1 MISIGF
7 QAPKIV
13 ASVMNCK
20 DQSDFASQTSILKNQ
35 KFTWNPNTKYWEKS
49 ALLYNDNLEDILR
62 CVAKD
67 VYFPTPIKQLIK
79 EFPSKLPSELIQD
92 QEILNIDYSKLCKIN
107 PKTDSHFCPVKGKAP
122 YENYQDEDIRRA
134 LRQNRFLFNWTM
146 GALAGDEHLYIKLN
160 GEVFDTTIKDFFN
173 FCKTGTKV
181 NFRPCQIFFN
191 SERLDLEGDK
201 HNQGPKSKNPK
212 VPGVYKVTYIPQKLT
227 YVGSSSDLARR
238 IREHKCSIR
247 LTGGLQAGPVFG
259 DTDLANYKFEF
270 EKTSEFLFKEKE
282 LITSIPNINK
292 KGTNQQYFKVKTIK
306 HKVHERPN
314 LSRDF
319 YKPQDVIHLEDKN
332 IQVLDRNKTWT
343 KVNLVFKN
351 DKRNTPQMLHIFY
364 KEYNKTY
371 CISCTEDHPLWTG
384 KAFTRADQLK
394 VGDKLYRADN
404 LELTVV
410 DISWSKKHCESYDIN
425 TATGTFIGSDIV
437 MHNCG
442 KSFATAIIYEYLNVY
457 KNVDKMIL
465 LTTRIGTYNLQSEL
479 SKFCLHVD
487 RDDVLVFNSPKSYK
501 KYSRRIFDN
510 EEVCNKKVL
519 VFSYDSWKLMATAYG
534 DKARGRTLNI
544 PLDNFYGVGKDKLI
558 CLDECQQLSNPKSDR
573 SRSLFKYMKYF
584 KYRYLFS
591 ATPADKNEKLY
602 SVCMLL
608 DPKLVRYMKYNEW
621 INYYNDVGTWFSK
634 YAINPKKW
642 HQEDLDALNQDLARY
657 SAKRDAKDVLEL
669 PPARTE
675 TFTIDMSDKQKE
687 LYRLL
692 TNDIVN
698 NAIKKNPSLDGASVD
713 VIHEA
718 FSTVCSFC
726 ENPNILGT
734 NTSQLVS
741 DHIKE
746 KCAKYNY
753 SSDYAKLD
761 VIDAILED
769 EIDEQEAPNRG
780 ILWYTHPKTKD
791 VVVERYAKYKPI
803 IIAAELSEEER
814 DAALAEFKSNPEHK
828 ILIASQNIL
837 ATSVTLIECTFAIYL
852 ETSFSYETYLQ
863 STGRIY
869 RIGQDK
875 HVRFYHVWLNGSTDM
890 FHVNAIETKRSL
902 VDTLFSAK
910 EKPVLSLAQMR
921 DLFSGKAV

>member
-35 KFTWNPNTKYWEKS
+35 KFIWNPNTKYWEKS
-49 ALLYNDNLEDILR
+49 ALLYNDNLEDILK

-67 VYFPTPIKQLIK
+67 VYFPAPIKQLIK

-134 LRQNRFLFNWTM
+134 LHQNRFLFNWSM
-146 GALAGDEHLYIKLN
+146 G
-160 GEVFDTTIKDFFN
+160 
-173 FCKTGTKV
+173 
-181 NFRPCQIFFN
+181 
-191 SERLDLEGDK
+191 
-201 HNQGPKSKNPK
+201 
-212 VPGVYKVTYIPQKLT
+212 
-227 YVGSSSDLARR
+227 
-238 IREHKCSIR
+238 
-247 LTGGLQAGPVFG
+247 
-259 DTDLANYKFEF
+259 
-270 EKTSEFLFKEKE
+270 
-282 LITSIPNINK
+282 
-292 KGTNQQYFKVKTIK
+292 
-306 HKVHERPN
+306 
-314 LSRDF
+314 
-319 YKPQDVIHLEDKN
+319 
-332 IQVLDRNKTWT
+332 
-343 KVNLVFKN
+343 
-351 DKRNTPQMLHIFY
+351 
-364 KEYNKTY
+364 
-371 CISCTEDHPLWTG
+371 
-384 KAFTRADQLK
+384 
-394 VGDKLYRADN
+394 
-404 LELTVV
+404 
-410 DISWSKKHCESYDIN
+410 
-425 TATGTFIGSDIV
+425 
-437 MHNCG
+437 CG
-442 KSFATAIIYEYLNVY
+442 KSFATAIIYEYLKVY
-457 KNVDKMIL
+457 KGVDKMIL

-479 SKFCLHVD
+479 SKFCLHVN

-642 HQEDLDALNQDLARY
+642 HQEDLDALNQDLAKY

-769 EIDEQEAPNRG
+769 EIDEQEVPNRG

-852 ETSFSYETYLQ
+852 ETSFSWETYYQ

-869 RIGQDK
+869 RIGQDTC
-875 HVRFYHVWLNGSTDM
+875 VRFYHIWLNDSTDM
-890 FHVNAIETKRSL
+890 FHQRALQVKKEIT
-902 VDTLFSAK
+902 DYLFSAK
-910 EKPVLSLAQMR
+910 EKPILTIKQMKQ
-921 DLFSGKAV
+921 LFIGETF

>member
-67 VYFPTPIKQLIK
+67 VYFPAPIKQLIK
-79 EFPSKLPSELIQD
+79 EFPSKLPSELIQE

-107 PKTDSHFCPVKGKAP
+107 PKTGSHFYPVKGKAP

-134 LRQNRFLFNWTM
+134 LRQNRFLFNWSM
-146 GALAGDEHLYIKLN
+146 G
-160 GEVFDTTIKDFFN
+160 
-173 FCKTGTKV
+173 
-181 NFRPCQIFFN
+181 
-191 SERLDLEGDK
+191 
-201 HNQGPKSKNPK
+201 
-212 VPGVYKVTYIPQKLT
+212 
-227 YVGSSSDLARR
+227 
-238 IREHKCSIR
+238 
-247 LTGGLQAGPVFG
+247 
-259 DTDLANYKFEF
+259 
-270 EKTSEFLFKEKE
+270 
-282 LITSIPNINK
+282 
-292 KGTNQQYFKVKTIK
+292 
-306 HKVHERPN
+306 
-314 LSRDF
+314 
-319 YKPQDVIHLEDKN
+319 
-332 IQVLDRNKTWT
+332 
-343 KVNLVFKN
+343 
-351 DKRNTPQMLHIFY
+351 
-364 KEYNKTY
+364 
-371 CISCTEDHPLWTG
+371 
-384 KAFTRADQLK
+384 
-394 VGDKLYRADN
+394 
-404 LELTVV
+404 
-410 DISWSKKHCESYDIN
+410 
-425 TATGTFIGSDIV
+425 
-437 MHNCG
+437 CG
-442 KSFATAIIYEYLNVY
+442 KSFATAIIYEYLKVY
-457 KNVDKMIL
+457 KNVGKMIL

-501 KYSRRIFDN
+501 KYSRKIFDN
-510 EEVCNKKVL
+510 EEVCSKKVL

-534 DKARGRTLNI
+534 DKARGKILNI
-544 PLDNFYGVGKDKLI
+544 PLDNFYGAGKDKLI
-558 CLDECQQLSNPKSDR
+558 CLDECQQLSNPKSER
-573 SRSLFKYMKYF
+573 SRSLFKYMKFF

-642 HQEDLDALNQDLARY
+642 HQEDLDALNQDLAKY

-669 PPARTE
+669 LPARTE

-769 EIDEQEAPNRG
+769 EIDEQEVPNRG

-852 ETSFSYETYLQ
+852 ETSFSWETYHQ

-875 HVRFYHVWLNGSTDM
+875 HVRFYHIWLNDSTDM
-890 FHVNAIETKRSL
+890 FHQRALQVKKEIT
-902 VDTLFSAK
+902 DYLFSAK

>member
-20 DQSDFASQTSILKNQ
+20 DQSDFASQISILKNQ

-134 LRQNRFLFNWTM
+134 LRQNRFLFNWSM
-146 GALAGDEHLYIKLN
+146 G
-160 GEVFDTTIKDFFN
+160 
-173 FCKTGTKV
+173 
-181 NFRPCQIFFN
+181 
-191 SERLDLEGDK
+191 
-201 HNQGPKSKNPK
+201 
-212 VPGVYKVTYIPQKLT
+212 
-227 YVGSSSDLARR
+227 
-238 IREHKCSIR
+238 
-247 LTGGLQAGPVFG
+247 
-259 DTDLANYKFEF
+259 
-270 EKTSEFLFKEKE
+270 
-282 LITSIPNINK
+282 
-292 KGTNQQYFKVKTIK
+292 
-306 HKVHERPN
+306 
-314 LSRDF
+314 
-319 YKPQDVIHLEDKN
+319 
-332 IQVLDRNKTWT
+332 
-343 KVNLVFKN
+343 
-351 DKRNTPQMLHIFY
+351 
-364 KEYNKTY
+364 
-371 CISCTEDHPLWTG
+371 
-384 KAFTRADQLK
+384 
-394 VGDKLYRADN
+394 
-404 LELTVV
+404 
-410 DISWSKKHCESYDIN
+410 
-425 TATGTFIGSDIV
+425 
-437 MHNCG
+437 CG
-442 KSFATAIIYEYLNVY
+442 KSFATAIIYEYLKVY

-519 VFSYDSWKLMATAYG
+519 VFSYDSWKLMASAYG
-534 DKARGRTLNI
+534 DKARGKILNI
-544 PLDNFYGVGKDKLI
+544 PLDNFYGAGKDKLI
-558 CLDECQQLSNPKSDR
+558 CLDECQQLSNPKSER

-642 HQEDLDALNQDLARY
+642 HQEYLDALNQDLARY
-657 SAKRDAKDVLEL
+657 SAKRDTKDVLEL
-669 PPARTE
+669 PSARTE
-675 TFTIDMSDKQKE
+675 TFTINMSDKQKE

-741 DHIKE
+741 DHIK
-746 KCAKYNY
+746 KN
-753 SSDYAKLD
+753 
-761 VIDAILED
+761 V
-769 EIDEQEAPNRG
+769 
-780 ILWYTHPKTKD
+780 
-791 VVVERYAKYKPI
+791 
-803 IIAAELSEEER
+803 
-814 DAALAEFKSNPEHK
+814 
-828 ILIASQNIL
+828 
-837 ATSVTLIECTFAIYL
+837 
-852 ETSFSYETYLQ
+852 
-863 STGRIY
+863 
-869 RIGQDK
+869 
-875 HVRFYHVWLNGSTDM
+875 
-890 FHVNAIETKRSL
+890 
-902 VDTLFSAK
+902 
-910 EKPVLSLAQMR
+910 
-921 DLFSGKAV
+921 

>member
-67 VYFPTPIKQLIK
+67 VYFPAPIKQLIK

-107 PKTDSHFCPVKGKAP
+107 PKTGSHFYPVKGKAP

-134 LRQNRFLFNWTM
+134 LRQNRFLFNWSM
-146 GALAGDEHLYIKLN
+146 G
-160 GEVFDTTIKDFFN
+160 
-173 FCKTGTKV
+173 
-181 NFRPCQIFFN
+181 
-191 SERLDLEGDK
+191 
-201 HNQGPKSKNPK
+201 
-212 VPGVYKVTYIPQKLT
+212 
-227 YVGSSSDLARR
+227 
-238 IREHKCSIR
+238 
-247 LTGGLQAGPVFG
+247 
-259 DTDLANYKFEF
+259 
-270 EKTSEFLFKEKE
+270 
-282 LITSIPNINK
+282 
-292 KGTNQQYFKVKTIK
+292 
-306 HKVHERPN
+306 
-314 LSRDF
+314 
-319 YKPQDVIHLEDKN
+319 
-332 IQVLDRNKTWT
+332 
-343 KVNLVFKN
+343 
-351 DKRNTPQMLHIFY
+351 
-364 KEYNKTY
+364 
-371 CISCTEDHPLWTG
+371 
-384 KAFTRADQLK
+384 
-394 VGDKLYRADN
+394 
-404 LELTVV
+404 
-410 DISWSKKHCESYDIN
+410 
-425 TATGTFIGSDIV
+425 
-437 MHNCG
+437 CG
-442 KSFATAIIYEYLNVY
+442 KSFATAIIYEYLKVY

-487 RDDVLVFNSPKSYK
+487 KDDVLVFNSPKSYK
-501 KYSRRIFDN
+501 KYSRKIFDN

-621 INYYNDVGTWFSK
+621 INYYNDIGTWFSK

-642 HQEDLDALNQDLARY
+642 HQEDLDALNQDLAKY

-769 EIDEQEAPNRG
+769 EIDEQEVPNRG

-852 ETSFSYETYLQ
+852 ETSFSWETYYQ

-869 RIGQDK
+869 RIGQDTC
-875 HVRFYHVWLNGSTDM
+875 VRFYHIWLNDSTDM
-890 FHVNAIETKRSL
+890 FHQRALQVKKEIT
-902 VDTLFSAK
+902 DYLFSAK
-910 EKPVLSLAQMR
+910 EKPILTIKQMKQ
-921 DLFSGKAV
+921 LFIGETF

>member
-67 VYFPTPIKQLIK
+67 VYFPAPIKQLIK

-107 PKTDSHFCPVKGKAP
+107 PKTGSHFCPVKGKAP
-122 YENYQDEDIRRA
+122 YENYQDKDIRRA

-146 GALAGDEHLYIKLN
+146 G
-160 GEVFDTTIKDFFN
+160 
-173 FCKTGTKV
+173 
-181 NFRPCQIFFN
+181 
-191 SERLDLEGDK
+191 
-201 HNQGPKSKNPK
+201 
-212 VPGVYKVTYIPQKLT
+212 
-227 YVGSSSDLARR
+227 
-238 IREHKCSIR
+238 
-247 LTGGLQAGPVFG
+247 
-259 DTDLANYKFEF
+259 
-270 EKTSEFLFKEKE
+270 
-282 LITSIPNINK
+282 
-292 KGTNQQYFKVKTIK
+292 
-306 HKVHERPN
+306 
-314 LSRDF
+314 
-319 YKPQDVIHLEDKN
+319 
-332 IQVLDRNKTWT
+332 
-343 KVNLVFKN
+343 
-351 DKRNTPQMLHIFY
+351 
-364 KEYNKTY
+364 
-371 CISCTEDHPLWTG
+371 
-384 KAFTRADQLK
+384 
-394 VGDKLYRADN
+394 
-404 LELTVV
+404 
-410 DISWSKKHCESYDIN
+410 
-425 TATGTFIGSDIV
+425 
-437 MHNCG
+437 CG

-479 SKFCLHVD
+479 SKFCLHVG

-519 VFSYDSWKLMATAYG
+519 VFSYDSWKLMASAYG
-534 DKARGRTLNI
+534 DKARGKILNI
-544 PLDNFYGVGKDKLI
+544 PLDNFYGAGKDKLI

-769 EIDEQEAPNRG
+769 EIDEQEIPNRG

-791 VVVERYAKYKPI
+791 VVIERYAKYKPI

-852 ETSFSYETYLQ
+852 ETSFSFETYIQ

-875 HVRFYHVWLNGSTDM
+875 HVRFYHIWLNGSTDM
-890 FHVNAIETKRSL
+890 FHINAIETKRSL

>member
-1 MISIGF
+1 
-7 QAPKIV
+7 
-13 ASVMNCK
+13 MNCK

-67 VYFPTPIKQLIK
+67 VYFPAPVKQLIK
-79 EFPSKLPSELIQD
+79 EFPSKLPSELIQE
-92 QEILNIDYSKLCKIN
+92 QEILNIDYSKLCKLN
-107 PKTDSHFCPVKGKAP
+107 PKTGSHFCPVKGKAP

-146 GALAGDEHLYIKLN
+146 G
-160 GEVFDTTIKDFFN
+160 
-173 FCKTGTKV
+173 
-181 NFRPCQIFFN
+181 
-191 SERLDLEGDK
+191 
-201 HNQGPKSKNPK
+201 
-212 VPGVYKVTYIPQKLT
+212 
-227 YVGSSSDLARR
+227 
-238 IREHKCSIR
+238 
-247 LTGGLQAGPVFG
+247 
-259 DTDLANYKFEF
+259 
-270 EKTSEFLFKEKE
+270 
-282 LITSIPNINK
+282 
-292 KGTNQQYFKVKTIK
+292 
-306 HKVHERPN
+306 
-314 LSRDF
+314 
-319 YKPQDVIHLEDKN
+319 
-332 IQVLDRNKTWT
+332 
-343 KVNLVFKN
+343 
-351 DKRNTPQMLHIFY
+351 
-364 KEYNKTY
+364 
-371 CISCTEDHPLWTG
+371 
-384 KAFTRADQLK
+384 
-394 VGDKLYRADN
+394 
-404 LELTVV
+404 
-410 DISWSKKHCESYDIN
+410 
-425 TATGTFIGSDIV
+425 
-437 MHNCG
+437 CG
-442 KSFATAIIYEYLNVY
+442 KSFATAIIYEYLKAY

-534 DKARGRTLNI
+534 DKARGRILNI

-642 HQEDLDALNQDLARY
+642 HQEDLDVLNQDLARY

-669 PPARTE
+669 LPARTE

-741 DHIKE
+741 DSIKE

-769 EIDEQEAPNRG
+769 EIDEQEVPNRG

-875 HVRFYHVWLNGSTDM
+875 HVRFYHIWLNGSTDM

>member
-1 MISIGF
+1 M
-7 QAPKIV
+7 V

-67 VYFPTPIKQLIK
+67 VYFPAPVKQLIK
-79 EFPSKLPSELIQD
+79 EFPSKLPSELIQE
-92 QEILNIDYSKLCKIN
+92 QEILNIDYSKLCKLN
-107 PKTDSHFCPVKGKAP
+107 PKTGSHFCPVKGKAP

-146 GALAGDEHLYIKLN
+146 G
-160 GEVFDTTIKDFFN
+160 
-173 FCKTGTKV
+173 
-181 NFRPCQIFFN
+181 
-191 SERLDLEGDK
+191 
-201 HNQGPKSKNPK
+201 
-212 VPGVYKVTYIPQKLT
+212 
-227 YVGSSSDLARR
+227 
-238 IREHKCSIR
+238 
-247 LTGGLQAGPVFG
+247 
-259 DTDLANYKFEF
+259 
-270 EKTSEFLFKEKE
+270 
-282 LITSIPNINK
+282 
-292 KGTNQQYFKVKTIK
+292 
-306 HKVHERPN
+306 
-314 LSRDF
+314 
-319 YKPQDVIHLEDKN
+319 
-332 IQVLDRNKTWT
+332 
-343 KVNLVFKN
+343 
-351 DKRNTPQMLHIFY
+351 
-364 KEYNKTY
+364 
-371 CISCTEDHPLWTG
+371 
-384 KAFTRADQLK
+384 
-394 VGDKLYRADN
+394 
-404 LELTVV
+404 
-410 DISWSKKHCESYDIN
+410 
-425 TATGTFIGSDIV
+425 
-437 MHNCG
+437 CG
-442 KSFATAIIYEYLNVY
+442 KSFATAIIYEYLKAY

-534 DKARGRTLNI
+534 DKARGRILNI

-642 HQEDLDALNQDLARY
+642 HQEDLDVLNQDLARY

-669 PPARTE
+669 LPARTE

-741 DHIKE
+741 DSIKE

-769 EIDEQEAPNRG
+769 EIDEQEVPNRG

-875 HVRFYHVWLNGSTDM
+875 HVRFYHIWLNGSTDM

>member
-20 DQSDFASQTSILKNQ
+20 DQSDFASQISILKNQ

-67 VYFPTPIKQLIK
+67 VYFPAPVKQLIK

-107 PKTDSHFCPVKGKAP
+107 SKTDSHFCPVKGKAP

-134 LRQNRFLFNWTM
+134 LHQNRFLFNWSM
-146 GALAGDEHLYIKLN
+146 G
-160 GEVFDTTIKDFFN
+160 
-173 FCKTGTKV
+173 
-181 NFRPCQIFFN
+181 
-191 SERLDLEGDK
+191 
-201 HNQGPKSKNPK
+201 
-212 VPGVYKVTYIPQKLT
+212 
-227 YVGSSSDLARR
+227 
-238 IREHKCSIR
+238 
-247 LTGGLQAGPVFG
+247 
-259 DTDLANYKFEF
+259 
-270 EKTSEFLFKEKE
+270 
-282 LITSIPNINK
+282 
-292 KGTNQQYFKVKTIK
+292 
-306 HKVHERPN
+306 
-314 LSRDF
+314 
-319 YKPQDVIHLEDKN
+319 
-332 IQVLDRNKTWT
+332 
-343 KVNLVFKN
+343 
-351 DKRNTPQMLHIFY
+351 
-364 KEYNKTY
+364 
-371 CISCTEDHPLWTG
+371 
-384 KAFTRADQLK
+384 
-394 VGDKLYRADN
+394 
-404 LELTVV
+404 
-410 DISWSKKHCESYDIN
+410 
-425 TATGTFIGSDIV
+425 
-437 MHNCG
+437 CG
-442 KSFATAIIYEYLNVY
+442 KSFATAIIYEYLKVY
-457 KNVDKMIL
+457 KGVDKMIL

-479 SKFCLHVD
+479 SKFCLHVN

-501 KYSRRIFDN
+501 KYSRKIFDN
-510 EEVCNKKVL
+510 EEVCSKKVL

-642 HQEDLDALNQDLARY
+642 HQEDLDALNQDLAKY

-675 TFTIDMSDKQKE
+675 TFTIDMSDKQKG

-769 EIDEQEAPNRG
+769 EIDEQEVPNRG

-852 ETSFSYETYLQ
+852 ETSFSWETYYQ

-869 RIGQDK
+869 RIGQDTC
-875 HVRFYHVWLNGSTDM
+875 VRFYHIWLNDSTDM
-890 FHVNAIETKRSL
+890 FHQRALQVKKEIT
-902 VDTLFSAK
+902 DYLFSAK
-910 EKPVLSLAQMR
+910 EKPILTIKQMKQ
-921 DLFSGKAV
+921 LFIGETF

>member
-49 ALLYNDNLEDILR
+49 ALLYNDNLEDILK

-67 VYFPTPIKQLIK
+67 VYFPAPIKQLIK

-134 LRQNRFLFNWTM
+134 LRQNRFLFNWSM
-146 GALAGDEHLYIKLN
+146 G
-160 GEVFDTTIKDFFN
+160 
-173 FCKTGTKV
+173 
-181 NFRPCQIFFN
+181 
-191 SERLDLEGDK
+191 
-201 HNQGPKSKNPK
+201 
-212 VPGVYKVTYIPQKLT
+212 
-227 YVGSSSDLARR
+227 
-238 IREHKCSIR
+238 
-247 LTGGLQAGPVFG
+247 
-259 DTDLANYKFEF
+259 
-270 EKTSEFLFKEKE
+270 
-282 LITSIPNINK
+282 
-292 KGTNQQYFKVKTIK
+292 
-306 HKVHERPN
+306 
-314 LSRDF
+314 
-319 YKPQDVIHLEDKN
+319 
-332 IQVLDRNKTWT
+332 
-343 KVNLVFKN
+343 
-351 DKRNTPQMLHIFY
+351 
-364 KEYNKTY
+364 
-371 CISCTEDHPLWTG
+371 
-384 KAFTRADQLK
+384 
-394 VGDKLYRADN
+394 
-404 LELTVV
+404 
-410 DISWSKKHCESYDIN
+410 
-425 TATGTFIGSDIV
+425 
-437 MHNCG
+437 CG
-442 KSFATAIIYEYLNVY
+442 KSFATAIIYEYLKVY

-487 RDDVLVFNSPKSYK
+487 RDDILVFNSPKSYK

-510 EEVCNKKVL
+510 EEVCNKKIL

-558 CLDECQQLSNPKSDR
+558 CLDECQQLSNPKSER
-573 SRSLFKYMKYF
+573 SRSLFKYMKFF

-642 HQEDLDALNQDLARY
+642 HQEDLDALNQDLAKY

-687 LYRLL
+687 LYKLL

-769 EIDEQEAPNRG
+769 EIDEQEVPNRG

-852 ETSFSYETYLQ
+852 ETSFSFETYLQ

-875 HVRFYHVWLNGSTDM
+875 HVRFYHIWLNESTDM

-910 EKPVLSLAQMR
+910 EKLVLSLAQMR

>member
-7 QAPKIV
+7 QAPKMV

-67 VYFPTPIKQLIK
+67 VYFPAPIKQLIK

-134 LRQNRFLFNWTM
+134 LRQNRFLFNWSM
-146 GALAGDEHLYIKLN
+146 G
-160 GEVFDTTIKDFFN
+160 
-173 FCKTGTKV
+173 
-181 NFRPCQIFFN
+181 
-191 SERLDLEGDK
+191 
-201 HNQGPKSKNPK
+201 
-212 VPGVYKVTYIPQKLT
+212 
-227 YVGSSSDLARR
+227 
-238 IREHKCSIR
+238 
-247 LTGGLQAGPVFG
+247 
-259 DTDLANYKFEF
+259 
-270 EKTSEFLFKEKE
+270 
-282 LITSIPNINK
+282 
-292 KGTNQQYFKVKTIK
+292 
-306 HKVHERPN
+306 
-314 LSRDF
+314 
-319 YKPQDVIHLEDKN
+319 
-332 IQVLDRNKTWT
+332 
-343 KVNLVFKN
+343 
-351 DKRNTPQMLHIFY
+351 
-364 KEYNKTY
+364 
-371 CISCTEDHPLWTG
+371 
-384 KAFTRADQLK
+384 
-394 VGDKLYRADN
+394 
-404 LELTVV
+404 
-410 DISWSKKHCESYDIN
+410 
-425 TATGTFIGSDIV
+425 
-437 MHNCG
+437 CG
-442 KSFATAIIYEYLNVY
+442 KSFATAIIYEYLKVY

-534 DKARGRTLNI
+534 DKARGRILNI

-573 SRSLFKYMKYF
+573 SHSLFKYMKYF

-675 TFTIDMSDKQKE
+675 TVIIDMSDKQKE

-769 EIDEQEAPNRG
+769 EIDEQEIPNRG

-852 ETSFSYETYLQ
+852 ETSFSWETYYQ

-869 RIGQDK
+869 RIGQDTC
-875 HVRFYHVWLNGSTDM
+875 VRFYHIWLNDSTDM
-890 FHVNAIETKRSL
+890 FHQRALQVKKEIT
-902 VDTLFSAK
+902 DYLFSAK
-910 EKPVLSLAQMR
+910 EKPILTIKQMKQ
-921 DLFSGKAV
+921 LFIGETF

>member
-67 VYFPTPIKQLIK
+67 VYFPAPIKQLIK
-79 EFPSKLPSELIQD
+79 EFPSKLPSELIQE

-107 PKTDSHFCPVKGKAP
+107 PKTGSHFYPVKGKAP

-134 LRQNRFLFNWTM
+134 LRQNRFLFNWSM
-146 GALAGDEHLYIKLN
+146 G
-160 GEVFDTTIKDFFN
+160 
-173 FCKTGTKV
+173 
-181 NFRPCQIFFN
+181 
-191 SERLDLEGDK
+191 
-201 HNQGPKSKNPK
+201 
-212 VPGVYKVTYIPQKLT
+212 
-227 YVGSSSDLARR
+227 
-238 IREHKCSIR
+238 
-247 LTGGLQAGPVFG
+247 
-259 DTDLANYKFEF
+259 
-270 EKTSEFLFKEKE
+270 
-282 LITSIPNINK
+282 
-292 KGTNQQYFKVKTIK
+292 
-306 HKVHERPN
+306 
-314 LSRDF
+314 
-319 YKPQDVIHLEDKN
+319 
-332 IQVLDRNKTWT
+332 
-343 KVNLVFKN
+343 
-351 DKRNTPQMLHIFY
+351 
-364 KEYNKTY
+364 
-371 CISCTEDHPLWTG
+371 
-384 KAFTRADQLK
+384 
-394 VGDKLYRADN
+394 
-404 LELTVV
+404 
-410 DISWSKKHCESYDIN
+410 
-425 TATGTFIGSDIV
+425 
-437 MHNCG
+437 CG
-442 KSFATAIIYEYLNVY
+442 KSFATAIIYEYLKVY

-501 KYSRRIFDN
+501 KYSRKIFDN

-621 INYYNDVGTWFSK
+621 INYYNDIGTWFSK

-642 HQEDLDALNQDLARY
+642 HQEDLDALNQDLAKY

-753 SSDYAKLD
+753 SSDYVKLD

-769 EIDEQEAPNRG
+769 EIDEQEVPNRG

-852 ETSFSYETYLQ
+852 ETSFSWETYYQ

-869 RIGQDK
+869 RIGQDTC
-875 HVRFYHVWLNGSTDM
+875 VRFYHIWLNDSTDM
-890 FHVNAIETKRSL
+890 FHQRALQVKKEIT
-902 VDTLFSAK
+902 DYLFSAK
-910 EKPVLSLAQMR
+910 EKPILTIKQMKQ
-921 DLFSGKAV
+921 LFIGETF

>member
-67 VYFPTPIKQLIK
+67 VYFPAPIKQLIK

-107 PKTDSHFCPVKGKAP
+107 PKTGSHFYPVKGKAP

-134 LRQNRFLFNWTM
+134 LRQNRFLFNWSM
-146 GALAGDEHLYIKLN
+146 G
-160 GEVFDTTIKDFFN
+160 
-173 FCKTGTKV
+173 
-181 NFRPCQIFFN
+181 
-191 SERLDLEGDK
+191 
-201 HNQGPKSKNPK
+201 
-212 VPGVYKVTYIPQKLT
+212 
-227 YVGSSSDLARR
+227 
-238 IREHKCSIR
+238 
-247 LTGGLQAGPVFG
+247 
-259 DTDLANYKFEF
+259 
-270 EKTSEFLFKEKE
+270 
-282 LITSIPNINK
+282 
-292 KGTNQQYFKVKTIK
+292 
-306 HKVHERPN
+306 
-314 LSRDF
+314 
-319 YKPQDVIHLEDKN
+319 
-332 IQVLDRNKTWT
+332 
-343 KVNLVFKN
+343 
-351 DKRNTPQMLHIFY
+351 
-364 KEYNKTY
+364 
-371 CISCTEDHPLWTG
+371 
-384 KAFTRADQLK
+384 
-394 VGDKLYRADN
+394 
-404 LELTVV
+404 
-410 DISWSKKHCESYDIN
+410 
-425 TATGTFIGSDIV
+425 
-437 MHNCG
+437 CG
-442 KSFATAIIYEYLNVY
+442 KSFATAIIYEYLKVY

-501 KYSRRIFDN
+501 KYSRKIFDN

-621 INYYNDVGTWFSK
+621 INYYNDIGTWFSK

-642 HQEDLDALNQDLARY
+642 HQEDLDALNQDLAKY

-769 EIDEQEAPNRG
+769 EIDEQEVPNRG

-852 ETSFSYETYLQ
+852 ETSFSWETYYQ

-869 RIGQDK
+869 RIGQDTC
-875 HVRFYHVWLNGSTDM
+875 VRFYHIWLNDSTDM
-890 FHVNAIETKRSL
+890 FHQRALQVKKEIT
-902 VDTLFSAK
+902 DYLFSAK
-910 EKPVLSLAQMR
+910 EKPILTIKQMKQ
-921 DLFSGKAV
+921 LFIGETF

>member
-35 KFTWNPNTKYWEKS
+35 KFIWNPNTKYWEKS

-67 VYFPTPIKQLIK
+67 VYFPAPVKQLIK

-146 GALAGDEHLYIKLN
+146 G
-160 GEVFDTTIKDFFN
+160 
-173 FCKTGTKV
+173 
-181 NFRPCQIFFN
+181 
-191 SERLDLEGDK
+191 
-201 HNQGPKSKNPK
+201 
-212 VPGVYKVTYIPQKLT
+212 
-227 YVGSSSDLARR
+227 
-238 IREHKCSIR
+238 
-247 LTGGLQAGPVFG
+247 
-259 DTDLANYKFEF
+259 
-270 EKTSEFLFKEKE
+270 
-282 LITSIPNINK
+282 
-292 KGTNQQYFKVKTIK
+292 
-306 HKVHERPN
+306 
-314 LSRDF
+314 
-319 YKPQDVIHLEDKN
+319 
-332 IQVLDRNKTWT
+332 
-343 KVNLVFKN
+343 
-351 DKRNTPQMLHIFY
+351 
-364 KEYNKTY
+364 
-371 CISCTEDHPLWTG
+371 
-384 KAFTRADQLK
+384 
-394 VGDKLYRADN
+394 
-404 LELTVV
+404 
-410 DISWSKKHCESYDIN
+410 
-425 TATGTFIGSDIV
+425 
-437 MHNCG
+437 CG
-442 KSFATAIIYEYLNVY
+442 KSFATAIIYEYLKVY
-457 KNVDKMIL
+457 KGVDKMIL

-479 SKFCLHVD
+479 SKFCLHVN

-642 HQEDLDALNQDLARY
+642 HQEDLDTLNQDLAKY

-687 LYRLL
+687 LYKLL

-769 EIDEQEAPNRG
+769 EIDEQEVPNRG

-837 ATSVTLIECTFAIYL
+837 ATSVTLIECTCAIYL
-852 ETSFSYETYLQ
+852 ETSFSWETYYQ

-869 RIGQDK
+869 RIGQDTC
-875 HVRFYHVWLNGSTDM
+875 VRFYHIWLNDSTDM
-890 FHVNAIETKRSL
+890 FHQRALQVKKEIT
-902 VDTLFSAK
+902 DYLFSAK
-910 EKPVLSLAQMR
+910 EKPILTIKQMKQ
-921 DLFSGKAV
+921 LFIGETF